1 MLKGLELWRNL
12 QPKLLDQGPG
22 CRWEFPGHFSPAQT
36 PPPAWSPGSP
46 GDQNKSCCSC
56 LMCNDDESEHEVGD
70 ADTLTAVVIMV
81 LTQMNRKFTVETIMN
96 MDMMTLTMVMTVTM
110 RSWRRR
116 RTPRTMML
124 TMKAVAMRIQDHVPP
139 TAP

>member
-1 MLKGLELWRNL
+1 
-12 QPKLLDQGPG
+12 
-22 CRWEFPGHFSPAQT
+22 
-36 PPPAWSPGSP
+36 
-46 GDQNKSCCSC
+46 
-56 LMCNDDESEHEVGD
+56 MCNDDESEHEVGD